1 MKKDRLCPLTT
12 SVYLTP
18 TPTYQT
24 VLAHFPP
31 AHSLI
36 PPQTDRETESQLMS
50 MGIWV
55 YVSASAG
62 PSQRRGGGLRADEAV
77 LFSSYVIFSV

>member
-1 MKKDRLCPLTT
+1 MKKDRLCPLAT

-50 MGIWV
+50 MGI
-55 YVSASAG
+55 
-62 PSQRRGGGLRADEAV
+62 
-77 LFSSYVIFSV
+77 